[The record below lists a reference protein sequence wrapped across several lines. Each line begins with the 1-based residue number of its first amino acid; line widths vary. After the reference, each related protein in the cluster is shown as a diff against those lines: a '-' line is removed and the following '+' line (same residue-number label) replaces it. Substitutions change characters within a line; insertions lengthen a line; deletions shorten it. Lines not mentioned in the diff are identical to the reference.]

1 MPYLETRNYIA
12 IKDCFL
18 GSRSQKC
25 AKWWQETVLPI
36 TSEAG
41 KTALEGADALCSI
54 VTAASGMGDV
64 GLAEIN
70 LSKT

>member
-1 MPYLETRNYIA
+1 M
-12 IKDCFL
+12 
-18 GSRSQKC
+18 
-25 AKWWQETVLPI
+25 LPI